1 MHCPRSQ
8 MLMWPTWPTWPRTL
22 LCMALMV
29 SVCMAQAQT
38 PGWLRYRDGNVLS
51 GSLIEQGSD
60 IGQFRSDRFGAI
72 DFQRSEATF
81 EPAPSPVAPQPTQDE
96 AKAPAPRWHPSDWSI
111 GLSGYWKQDDGTVG
125 SDISLDLA
133 STWINTGDELR
144 LNLEADYKTVDREV
158 DNNEQSGSLR
168 WLHDLSSPWFVT
180 GSVKARRDT
189 VSLEALPELDYL
201 LMQGSLGMGLR
212 HRWSSNNKSLVAVSY
227 DRVMVDLLDYRL
239 RHYTHAGSVLIENK
253 LQLMP
258 RISLNNTLYL
268 YFWRD
273 GSTGVDSLT
282 ELSYQLSE
290 GLSVGIKHDHR
301 RNAVDLD
308 LGTYNRLSLTTRI
321 GF

>member
-1 MHCPRSQ
+1 MPLTRPRASWW
-8 MLMWPTWPTWPRTL
+8 LRALPCFTL
-22 LCMALMV
+22 LALLGK
-29 SVCMAQAQT
+29 AHAQT
-38 PGWLRYRDGNVLS
+38 PGWLRYHDGNVLS
-51 GSLIEQGSD
+51 GSLIEQGPES
-60 IGQFRSDRFGAI
+60 GQFRSDRFGAI
-72 DFQRSEATF
+72 QFQRNEAAF
-81 EPAPSPVAPQPTQDE
+81 EPTQALAELPTARHEGQ
-96 AKAPAPRWHPSDWSI
+96 APAPRWQPSDWSI
-111 GLSGYWKQDDGTVG
+111 GLSGYWKQDDGTIG

-189 VSLEALPELDYL
+189 VNLEALPELDYL
-201 LMQGSLGMGLR
+201 LMQSSLGMGLR

-301 RNAVDLD
+301 RNAVNLD